1 MAKSSRPRKT
11 VWKGKKNMAIEV
23 IPTGA
28 ALGAEIRGLD
38 MSKPL
43 TGAEFEAVQQAWYD
57 HIVLLFRG
65 QKVTDDDL
73 IAFSKHFGELD
84 IAPASATD
92 MAGSQ
97 AKSRPEI
104 WIISNVV
111 ENGKPIGALGDK
123 EAEWHTDMSY
133 VAEPPMASVLHSREI
148 PSTGGDTSF
157 ANMYKALEALPA
169 DLRAAVEG
177 RMCNHDA
184 STTSVGELRAGA
196 DAVLDVRVAPG
207 AKHPIVVTHPVTGG
221 KALYLGR
228 RLNAYIEGYSVAESE
243 ALLDRLWAHCA
254 KPEFSWT
261 HKWKVGDLL
270 IWDNRCAIHRR
281 DGFDGSERRVM
292 HRTQI
297 KGRAP
302 R

>member
-1 MAKSSRPRKT
+1 MT
-11 VWKGKKNMAIEV
+11 IE
-23 IPTGA
+23 ILPTGA
-28 ALGAEIRGLD
+28 ALGAEVRGFD
-38 MSKPL
+38 ISKPL
-43 TGAEFEAVQQAWYD
+43 SGGDATALKEAWAD

-65 QKVTDDDL
+65 QNLTDDDL
-73 IAFSKHFGELD
+73 IRFSRHFGPLD

-92 MAGSQ
+92 YAGAQ
-97 AKSRPEI
+97 EKSRPEI

-133 VAEPPMASVLHSREI
+133 VAEPPMASVLYSLEI
-148 PSTGGDTSF
+148 PDRGGDTSF
-157 ANMYKALEALPA
+157 ANMYKAYETLPA
-169 DLRAAVEG
+169 ELRRATEG
-177 RMCNHDA
+177 RLANHDS

-196 DAVLDVRVAPG
+196 GAVLNVRQAPG
-207 AKHPIVVTHPVTGG
+207 AKHPMVRTHPVTGG

-228 RLNAYIEGYSVAESE
+228 RLNAYVEGLELEESE
-243 ALLDRLWAHCA
+243 RLLDALWAHCA
-254 KPEFSWT
+254 KPEFAWT
-261 HKWKVGDLL
+261 HQWRVGDLL

-281 DGFDGSERRVM
+281 DAFDGRQRRVM

-297 KGRAP
+297 KGDTP

>member
-1 MAKSSRPRKT
+1 MTIK
-11 VWKGKKNMAIEV
+11 V

-28 ALGAEIRGLD
+28 ALGAEIQGVDL
-38 MSKPL
+38 SAPL
-43 TGAEFEAVQQAWYD
+43 SADDREAILQAWAD

-65 QKVTDDDL
+65 QSINDDDL
-73 IAFSKHFGELD
+73 IVFSRHFGELE

-97 AKSRPEI
+97 EKSRPEI

-111 ENGKPIGALGDK
+111 EGGKPIGALGDK

-133 VAEPPMASVLHSREI
+133 VDEPPMASVLYSLEI
-148 PSTGGDTSF
+148 PSKGGDTSF
-157 ANMYKALEALPA
+157 ANMYRAYETLPD
-169 DLRAAVEG
+169 DLKQQIEG
-177 RMCNHDA
+177 RMANHD
-184 STTSVGELRAGA
+184 SSMTSVGELRAGA
-196 DAVLDVRVAPG
+196 SAVLDVREAPG
-207 AKHPIVVTHPVTGG
+207 AKHAMVRTHPVTGG

-228 RLNAYIEGYSVAESE
+228 RMNAYVLGE
-243 ALLDRLWAHCA
+243 AVDASDRLLDALWAHCT
-254 KPEFSWT
+254 KPEFAWT
-261 HKWKVGDLL
+261 HKWQVGDLL

-281 DGFDGSERRVM
+281 DAFNGKERRVM

-297 KGRAP
+297 KGDRP

>member
-1 MAKSSRPRKT
+1 MT
-11 VWKGKKNMAIEV
+11 IEI
-23 IPTGA
+23 IPNRS
-28 ALGAEIRGLD
+28 ALGAEVRGVDL
-38 MSKPL
+38 SKPL
-43 TGAEFEAVQQAWYD
+43 TADEFTAIQQAWYD

-65 QKVTDDDL
+65 QKLSDDDL
-73 IAFSKHFGELD
+73 IRFSRHFGELD

-92 MAGSQ
+92 MAGAQ
-97 AKSRPEI
+97 EKSRPEI

-133 VAEPPMASVLHSREI
+133 VAAPPMASVLYSLEI
-148 PSTGGDTSF
+148 PKTGGDTSF
-157 ANMYKALEALPA
+157 ANMYKALEALPD
-169 DLRAAVEG
+169 DLRAAIEG
-177 RMCNHDA
+177 RTCNHDA

-196 DAVLDVRVAPG
+196 DAVVDVRTAPG
-207 AKHPIVVTHPVTGG
+207 AKHPAIRTHPATGG

-228 RLNAYIEGYSVAESE
+228 RLNGYLEGYTVEESE
-243 ALLDRLWAHCA
+243 KLLDLLWTHCA

-261 HKWKVGDLL
+261 HRWAVGDML

-281 DGFDGSERRVM
+281 DGFDGRERRVM

-297 KGRAP
+297 KGDAP

>member
-1 MAKSSRPRKT
+1 
-11 VWKGKKNMAIEV
+11 MAIEV

-28 ALGAEIRGLD
+28 ALGAEVRGLD
-38 MSKPL
+38 LTQPL
-43 TGAEFEAVQQAWYD
+43 DDATFDAIQQAWYD
-57 HIVLLFRG
+57 HTVLLFRG
-65 QKVTDDDL
+65 QKLSDDDL
-73 IAFSKHFGELD
+73 IAFSGHFGALD

-97 AKSRPEI
+97 EKSRPEI

-133 VAEPPMASVLHSREI
+133 VTEPPMASVLHSLEI
-148 PSTGGDTSF
+148 PAKGGDTSF
-157 ANMYKALEALPA
+157 ANMYKALETLPD
-169 DLRAAVEG
+169 DLRREIEG
-177 RMCNHDA
+177 RVCNHDS

-196 DAVLDVRVAPG
+196 GAVVDVRVAPG
-207 AKHPIVVTHPVTGG
+207 AKHPMIRTHPATGG

-228 RLNAYIEGYSVAESE
+228 RLNAYVPGLDLAASE
-243 ALLDRLWAHCA
+243 KLLDALWAHCT
-254 KPEFSWT
+254 KPEFAWT
-261 HKWKVGDLL
+261 HRWRVGDLL
-270 IWDNRCAIHRR
+270 IWDNRAAIHRR
-281 DGFDGSERRVM
+281 DSFNGAERRVM

-297 KGRAP
+297 KGDRP

>member
-1 MAKSSRPRKT
+1 MT
-11 VWKGKKNMAIEV
+11 IEI
-23 IPTGA
+23 IPSGR
-28 ALGAEIRGLD
+28 ALGAEVRGVDL
-38 MSKPL
+38 SKPL
-43 TGAEFEAVQQAWYD
+43 SADEFTAIQQAWYD

-65 QKVTDDDL
+65 QKLSDDDL
-73 IAFSKHFGELD
+73 IRFSRHFGELD

-92 MAGSQ
+92 MAGAQ
-97 AKSRPEI
+97 EKSRPEI

-133 VAEPPMASVLHSREI
+133 VAEPPMASVLYSLEI
-148 PSTGGDTSF
+148 PSKGGDTSF
-157 ANMYKALEALPA
+157 ASMYKALEELPA
-169 DLRAAVEG
+169 DLRAAIEG
-177 RMCNHDA
+177 RNCNHDS

-196 DAVLDVRVAPG
+196 NAVLDVREAPG
-207 AKHPIVVTHPVTGG
+207 AMHPAIRTHPATGG

-228 RLNAYIEGYSVAESE
+228 RLNGWLEGYSVEESE
-243 ALLDRLWAHCA
+243 TLLDRLWAHCA

-261 HKWKVGDLL
+261 HQWAVGDLL
-270 IWDNRCAIHRR
+270 IWDNRCATHRR
-281 DGFDGSERRVM
+281 DSFDGRERRVM

-297 KGRAP
+297 KGDAP

>member
-1 MAKSSRPRKT
+1 MT
-11 VWKGKKNMAIEV
+11 IEI
-23 IPTGA
+23 IPSGR
-28 ALGAEIRGLD
+28 ALGAEVRGIDL
-38 MSKPL
+38 SKPL
-43 TGAEFEAVQQAWYD
+43 SADDFTAIQQAWYD

-65 QKVTDDDL
+65 QKLSDDDL
-73 IAFSKHFGELD
+73 IRFSRHFGELD

-92 MAGSQ
+92 MAGAQ
-97 AKSRPEI
+97 EKSRPEI

-133 VAEPPMASVLHSREI
+133 VAEPPMASVLYSLEI
-148 PSTGGDTSF
+148 PSKGGDTSF
-157 ANMYKALEALPA
+157 ANMYKALEELPA
-169 DLRAAVEG
+169 DLRAAIEG
-177 RMCNHDA
+177 RNCNHDS

-196 DAVLDVRVAPG
+196 DAVLDVREAPG
-207 AKHPIVVTHPVTGG
+207 AMHPAIRTHPATGG

-228 RLNAYIEGYSVAESE
+228 RLNGWLEGYSVEESE
-243 ALLDRLWAHCA
+243 KLLDRLWVHCA

-261 HKWKVGDLL
+261 HQWAVGDLL
-270 IWDNRCAIHRR
+270 IWDNRCATHRR
-281 DGFDGSERRVM
+281 DGFDGRERRVM

-297 KGRAP
+297 KGDAP

>member
-1 MAKSSRPRKT
+1 MT
-11 VWKGKKNMAIEV
+11 IEV

-28 ALGAEIRGLD
+28 ALGAEVRGLD
-38 MSKPL
+38 LSKPL
-43 TGAEFEAVQQAWYD
+43 TDAEFEAVQQAWYD
-57 HIVLLFRG
+57 HVVLLFRG
-65 QKVTDDDL
+65 QKITDDDL
-73 IAFSKHFGELD
+73 IRFSDRFGELD

-92 MAGSQ
+92 MAGGQ
-97 AKSRPEI
+97 ALSRPEI

-111 ENGKPIGALGDK
+111 ENGRPIGALGDK

-133 VAEPPMASVLHSREI
+133 VAEPPMASVLYSLEI
-148 PSTGGDTSF
+148 PDAGGDTSF
-157 ANMYKALEALPA
+157 ANMYKALEELPD
-169 DLRAAVEG
+169 DLRAAIEG
-177 RMCNHDA
+177 RMCNHDS

-196 DAVLDVRVAPG
+196 GAVTDVRTAPG
-207 AKHPIVVTHPVTGG
+207 AKHPIIRTHPATGG
-221 KALYLGR
+221 KSLYLGR
-228 RLNAYIEGYSVAESE
+228 RLNGYIEGYSVAESE
-243 ALLDRLWAHCA
+243 TLLDRLWAHCA

-261 HKWKVGDLL
+261 HQWKVGDLL

-281 DGFDGSERRVM
+281 ASFDGSQRRVM

>member
-1 MAKSSRPRKT
+1 MT
-11 VWKGKKNMAIEV
+11 IE
-23 IPTGA
+23 ITPNRS
-28 ALGAEIRGLD
+28 ALGAEVRGVDL
-38 MSKPL
+38 SKSL
-43 TGAEFEAVQQAWYD
+43 TADEFTAIQQAWYD

-65 QKVTDDDL
+65 QKLSDDDL
-73 IAFSKHFGELD
+73 IRFSRHFGELD

-92 MAGSQ
+92 MAGAQ
-97 AKSRPEI
+97 EKSRPEI

-133 VAEPPMASVLHSREI
+133 VAAPPMASVLYSLEI
-148 PSTGGDTSF
+148 PKTGGDTSF
-157 ANMYKALEALPA
+157 ANMYKALEALPD
-169 DLRAAVEG
+169 DLRAAIEG
-177 RMCNHDA
+177 RTCNHDA

-196 DAVLDVRVAPG
+196 DAVVDVRTAPG
-207 AKHPIVVTHPVTGG
+207 AKHPAIRTHPATGG

-228 RLNAYIEGYSVAESE
+228 RLNGYLEGYTVEESE
-243 ALLDRLWAHCA
+243 KLLDLLWTHCA

-261 HKWKVGDLL
+261 HRWAVGDML

-281 DGFDGSERRVM
+281 DGFDGRERRVM

-297 KGRAP
+297 KGDAP

>member
-1 MAKSSRPRKT
+1 
-11 VWKGKKNMAIEV
+11 MAIEI

-28 ALGAEIRGLD
+28 ALGAEVRGLD
-38 MSKPL
+38 LSKPL
-43 TGAEFEAVQQAWYD
+43 SGDAFEAVRQAWHD

-65 QKVTDDDL
+65 QNISDDDL
-73 IAFSKHFGELD
+73 IRFSQHFGTLD

-92 MAGSQ
+92 MAGGQ
-97 AKSRPEI
+97 ATSRPEI

-133 VAEPPMASVLHSREI
+133 VAEPPMASVLYSLEI
-148 PSTGGDTSF
+148 PSSGGDTSF
-157 ANMYKALEALPA
+157 ANMYMALEDLPA
-169 DLRAAVEG
+169 DLRAAVEN
-177 RMCNHDA
+177 RIVNHDA
-184 STTSVGELRAGA
+184 STTSTGELRAGA
-196 DAVLDVRVAPG
+196 HAVADVRAAPG
-207 AKHPIVVTHPVTGG
+207 AKHPAIRTHPATGG

-228 RLNAYIEGYSVAESE
+228 RLNGYLEVYGVEESE

-254 KPEFSWT
+254 KPQFSWT
-261 HKWKVGDLL
+261 HRWALGDLL
-270 IWDNRCAIHRR
+270 IWDNRVAIHRR
-281 DGFDGSERRVM
+281 ESFAGSERRVM

-297 KGRAP
+297 KGDAP

>member
-1 MAKSSRPRKT
+1 MT
-11 VWKGKKNMAIEV
+11 VDV

-38 MSKPL
+38 LSKPL
-43 TGAEFEAVQQAWYD
+43 SDAEFEAVEQAWYD
-57 HIVLLFRG
+57 HSVLLFRG
-65 QKVTDDDL
+65 QQKVSDEDL
-73 IAFSKHFGELD
+73 IRFSRHFGELD

-97 AKSRPEI
+97 EKSRPEI

-148 PSTGGDTSF
+148 PRQGGDTSF

-169 DLRAAVEG
+169 DLYAAIEG
-177 RMCNHDA
+177 RTCNHDA
-184 STTSVGELRAGA
+184 SMTSVGELRAGA
-196 DAVLDVRVAPG
+196 STVADVRTAPG
-207 AKHPIVVTHPVTGG
+207 ARHPVIRTHPVTGG
-221 KALYLGR
+221 KSLYLGR
-228 RLNAYIEGYSVAESE
+228 RLNGYVEGYPIAESE
-243 ALLDRLWAHCA
+243 KLLDRLWAHCA
-254 KPEFSWT
+254 KPEFAWT
-261 HKWKVGDLL
+261 HKWAVGDLL

-281 DGFDGSERRVM
+281 DSFDGSERRVM

-297 KGRAP
+297 KGDAP

>member
-1 MAKSSRPRKT
+1 MTIEIIPSRS
-11 VWKGKKNMAIEV
+11 
-23 IPTGA
+23 
-28 ALGAEIRGLD
+28 ALGAEVRGVDL
-38 MSKPL
+38 SKPL
-43 TGAEFEAVQQAWYD
+43 TDDAFMAIQQAWYD

-65 QKVTDDDL
+65 QKLSDDDL
-73 IAFSKHFGELD
+73 IRFSRRFGELD

-97 AKSRPEI
+97 EKSRPEI

-133 VAEPPMASVLHSREI
+133 VAAPPMASVLYSLEI
-148 PSTGGDTSF
+148 PKAGGDTSF
-157 ANMYKALEALPA
+157 ANMSKALETLTA
-169 DLRAAVEG
+169 DLRAAFEG
-177 RMCNHDA
+177 RTCNHDA

-196 DAVLDVRVAPG
+196 DAVADVRMAPG
-207 AKHPIVVTHPVTGG
+207 AKHPAIRTHPATGG

-228 RLNAYIEGYSVAESE
+228 RLNGYIEGYGVEESE
-243 ALLDRLWAHCA
+243 KLLDRLWAHCA
-254 KPEFSWT
+254 RPEFSWT
-261 HKWKVGDLL
+261 HQWAVGDML

-281 DGFDGSERRVM
+281 DAFDGRERRVM

-297 KGRAP
+297 KGDRP

>member
-1 MAKSSRPRKT
+1 
-11 VWKGKKNMAIEV
+11 MAIEV

-28 ALGAEIRGLD
+28 ALGAEVRGLD
-38 MSKPL
+38 LSKPL
-43 TGAEFEAVQQAWYD
+43 TDAEFEAVQQAWYD

-65 QKVTDDDL
+65 QKIDDDDL
-73 IAFSKHFGELD
+73 VRFSARFGELD

-92 MAGSQ
+92 MAGGQ
-97 AKSRPEI
+97 ALSRPEI

-111 ENGKPIGALGDK
+111 ENGRPIGALGDK

-133 VAEPPMASVLHSREI
+133 VAEPPMASVLYSLEI
-148 PSTGGDTSF
+148 PDRGGDTSF
-157 ANMYKALEALPA
+157 ANMYKALEELPA

-177 RMCNHDA
+177 RICNHDA
-184 STTSVGELRAGA
+184 SMTSVGELRAGA
-196 DAVLDVRVAPG
+196 EAVVDVRTAPG
-207 AKHPIVVTHPVTGG
+207 AKHPVIRTHPATGG
-221 KALYLGR
+221 KSLYLGR
-228 RLNAYIEGYSVAESE
+228 RLNAYLEGYSVEESE
-243 ALLDRLWAHCA
+243 RLLDRLWAHCA

-261 HKWKVGDLL
+261 HKWQVGDLL

-281 DGFDGSERRVM
+281 DGFDGSQRRVM

-297 KGRAP
+297 KGRVP